1 MTAPQQQQIAIP
13 NGMVASTTY
22 GPIRHETVQ
31 CLMEMRSACE
41 KNGLA
46 NVQYSFIPGT
56 LVEKARNEAVRQML
70 RAGAGWLCLIDGD
83 MTFQPDSL
91 YRLLATCYGELPHA
105 DAIGAYCPLRGD
117 LALPT
122 IDTGTGTWESHFP
135 GSGVLE
141 VMRTGCAFLL
151 VKRHV
156 FEGLKDPWFRMRV
169 PARPVDFMAEVDNF
183 CRIKFDG
190 RNPFRGLPGGEW
202 EKLEKCA
209 REDPSAAP
217 EQFVPVEVG
226 EDSGFCDR
234 ARNAGFRIFVHTD
247 VVCGH
252 VDTKVMGW
260 QDHKKAIRQM
270 EDTNLQCVGVWR

>member
-1 MTAPQQQQIAIP
+1 MPEQQQVAIP
-13 NGMVASTTY
+13 PGLVVCTTY
-22 GPIRHETVQ
+22 GSIRHEFAQ
-31 CLMEMRSACE
+31 SLLELRSASE
-41 KNGLA
+41 KNGLS
-46 NVQYSFIPGT
+46 NVAYAFLPGT

-70 RAGAGWLCLIDGD
+70 RSGAGWLLLIDGD
-83 MTFQPDSL
+83 MQFQPDSL
-91 YRLLATCYGELPHA
+91 HRLLATAYGEMPHA

-122 IDTGTGTWESHFP
+122 IDSGTGTWESWFP

-141 VMRTGCAFLL
+141 VMRTGAAFLL

-169 PARPVDFMAEVDNF
+169 PFDRWVAVMAEVDNF
-183 CRIKFDG
+183 ARTRFDG
-190 RNPFRGLPGGEW
+190 RNPFRGLPGAEW
-202 EKLEKCA
+202 EKLEKA
-209 REDPSAAP
+209 AQEDPSAVQ

-252 VDTKVMGW
+252 VDTKIVSW
-260 QDHKKAIRQM
+260 QDHKRAVKTM
-270 EDTNLQCVGVWR
+270 EDTNLQCVGAWRA